1 VCSNTGSLAPA
12 AAVCPSIAGA
22 DKDNSRQRK
31 YDFRDD
37 MAKRSVPQALDTGNV
52 TLDSAFRS

>member
-1 VCSNTGSLAPA
+1 M
-12 AAVCPSIAGA
+12 AVA
-22 DKDNSRQRK
+22 DKDSSKQRK

-52 TLDSAFRS
+52 TLGRVYAS